1 MMRRK
6 IYGLMMVGMMLLMA
20 GCSTD
25 DVVKETT
32 SAEAIAISFSCNYD
46 NEEENETR
54 AGQQGTM
61 GLTGAG
67 QQGAMGA
74 ANQGAMGTTNQGAM
88 GITRAGYQGAMN
100 TEDLYATGFGVMA
113 SVTAN
118 NDPEDPGYA
127 GANKPN
133 LMYNQEVKYTFV
145 GDLPLNPEIQ
155 PDPEPYRGYWSY
167 YPLKYWP
174 TDLEHCYISAY
185 APYVEPSELEDLLA
199 TETGIIGISANSVAP
214 YIEYRRC
221 ETPASNVDLLW
232 YYKKFESTDK
242 IPEATT
248 TLPAGTL
255 NMKMRHALARLEIQ
269 VALAA
274 APAAGTKVLIEKITL
289 TGRMAKTGRL
299 HLYEQTT
306 ITEGEEPDVVTKYY
320 PVWSDLVYDQDGG
333 GNDQDHSIQI
343 KNIDN
348 DPDSYGVID
357 AQVRYIPGMPY
368 AWQPE
373 GLKFCDAGGT
383 GNGYQ
388 NALSTGDRKGYVFLI
403 PQETLALTV
412 KVTYHKMTA
421 GGDDTGIRTTVTT
434 PWTVAN
440 PLRGNTTYA
449 LNLKLS
455 GI

>member
-1 MMRRK
+1 
-6 IYGLMMVGMMLLMA
+6 MMVGMMLLMA

-32 SAEAIAISFSCNYD
+32 SAEGIAISFSCNYD

-54 AGQQGTM
+54 AGQQG
-61 GLTGAG
+61 
-67 QQGAMGA
+67 
-74 ANQGAMGTTNQGAM
+74 AM
-88 GITRAGYQGAMN
+88 GITRAGQQGAMN

-113 SVTAN
+113 SVTAGVAPTYDN
-118 NDPEDPGYA
+118 I
-127 GANKPN
+127 PN

-145 GDLPLNPEIQ
+145 GDLPLNPEIK
-155 PDPEPYRGYWSY
+155 PDPKPYRGYWSY

-185 APYVEPSELEDLLA
+185 APYVEPTDLEGLPAD
-199 TETGIIGISANSVAP
+199 ETGIIGISANNVAP
-214 YIEYRRC
+214 YITYRRC

-269 VALAA
+269 VALDA
-274 APAAGTKVLIEKITL
+274 APASGTKVLIEKITL
-289 TGRMAKTGRL
+289 TGKMAKTGRL
-299 HLYEQTT
+299 SLCSQTT
-306 ITEGEEPDVVTKYY
+306 ETEGEGPGAVTRYY
-320 PVWSDLVYDQDGG
+320 PVWSDLVYDKDGG
-333 GNDQDHSIQI
+333 GNEINHDIQI
-343 KNIDN
+343 TNIDN
-348 DPDSYGVID
+348 DAGSYGIID
-357 AQVRYIPGMPY
+357 SQVRYIPGMPY

-373 GLKFCDAGGT
+373 GLSTTA
-383 GNGYQ
+383 Q
-388 NALSTGDRKGYVFLI
+388 NALSTGDRQGYVYLI
-403 PQETLALTV
+403 PQETLSLTV
-412 KVTYHKMTA
+412 KVTYHKMTE
-421 GGDDTGIRTTVTT
+421 GGDDTGIKTTVTT
-434 PWTVAN
+434 PWTEAN
-440 PLRGNTTYA
+440 PLRGNTPYA